1 MKSRERKRKKGEA
14 FLIRV
19 AESIGSTMGTIAG
32 RANAAQKP
40 VTQSPVART
49 VKRKG
54 KKLVGKSKK
63 AKTIMPADLKRRKLA
78 RATGR
83 GLRRPNSSAKRAL
96 RGYSGQSSRRTT
108 SQSEKVTAAQDTSD
122 NPTVAASTQSCGKRA
137 GRSAFNARTVVRMWR
152 GHTHPYRLHEQ
163 RCI

>member
-1 MKSRERKRKKGEA
+1 MKSGERKRKKCEA
-14 FLIRV
+14 FLLRV

-32 RANAAQKP
+32 RANAAQKA

-63 AKTIMPADLKRRKLA
+63 AKTIMQADLKRRKLA
-78 RATGR
+78 RTTGR

-96 RGYSGQSSRRTT
+96 RGYRGQSSRRTT
-108 SQSEKVTAAQDTSD
+108 SQSE
-122 NPTVAASTQSCGKRA
+122 R
-137 GRSAFNARTVVRMWR
+137 
-152 GHTHPYRLHEQ
+152 
-163 RCI
+163 